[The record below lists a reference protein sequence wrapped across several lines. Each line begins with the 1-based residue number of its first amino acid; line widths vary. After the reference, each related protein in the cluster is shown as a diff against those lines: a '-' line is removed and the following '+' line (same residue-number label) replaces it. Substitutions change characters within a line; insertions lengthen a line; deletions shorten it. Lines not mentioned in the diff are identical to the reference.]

1 MKVVDIAEFYS
12 AAGGG
17 VRTYVEAKL
26 AAAARQGHE
35 MVVIAPGREHRTEHR
50 PGGGRIEWVPAWPQ
64 PADRNYRLF
73 FDFKHVHALLDAE
86 RPDVVEASS
95 PWTSTVILAA
105 WQGRAARV
113 LVYHSDPVST
123 YIQRWFEGLLSTRT
137 VDRLCHAY
145 WMHLRAVERRF
156 DGVVVAGETMR
167 ARLVERGL
175 VSPTVVPF
183 GVDTSAF
190 SPRLRDPAL
199 RAELLA
205 RCGLAPEAPLLLGV
219 GRLVPE
225 KRWDAAMRAAHAAG
239 AGMVLVGAGFGE
251 AKLRRL
257 ADRLGGITLTGPI
270 ADRALLARIY
280 ASADA
285 LIHGCETET
294 FGLAAA
300 EAMASGLPLV
310 VPAGGG
316 AMELAH
322 PDFAE
327 LWRPGDW
334 RDGAAAVRRLLARPR
349 APMAQAAV
357 EAAARLG
364 TPDEHFRRLF
374 ALYAEL
380 AARRRS
386 AGEVAIAPEVPPLLG
401 EGAPHPA

>member
-1 MKVVDIAEFYS
+1 MKIVDLAEFYS

-26 AAAARQGHE
+26 AAAARLGHQL
-35 MVVIAPGREHRTEHR
+35 VVIAPGRERRSETR
-50 PGGGRIEWVPAWPQ
+50 PGGGRVEWVPAWPQ

-73 FDFKHVHALLDAE
+73 FDFQHVHALLDAE

-95 PWTSTVILAA
+95 PWTAAVILAA
-105 WQGRAARV
+105 WRGRAARV

-123 YIQRWFEGLLSTRT
+123 YIQRWFEGLLAPRT
-137 VDRLCHAY
+137 VDRICHIY
-145 WMHLRAVERRF
+145 WLHLRAIERRF
-156 DGVVVAGETMR
+156 DAVVVAGETMR
-167 ARLVERGL
+167 TRLRERGL
-175 VSPTVVPF
+175 VAPTVVPF
-183 GVDTSAF
+183 GVDTAAF

-205 RCGLAPEAPLLLGV
+205 RCGLGPQAALLLAV

-225 KRWDAAMRAAHAAG
+225 KRWEAVMRAAHAAG
-239 AGMVLVGAGFGE
+239 AGLVLVGAGFSE
-251 AKLRRL
+251 ARLRRL
-257 ADRLGGITLTGPI
+257 AHQLGGITLTGPI
-270 ADRALLARIY
+270 ADRAMLARIY

-322 PDFAE
+322 PDYAE

-334 RDGAAAVRRLLARPR
+334 RDGARAVRRLLERPR
-349 APMAQAAV
+349 EPMAAAALS
-357 EAAARLG
+357 AAARLG
-364 TPDEHFRRLF
+364 TPEEHFRRLF
-374 ALYAEL
+374 ALYAGL
-380 AARRRS
+380 SARRRS
-386 AGEVAIAPEVPPLLG
+386 AGEIGITAGPPPLLD